1 MAFSFGVDSKAP
13 NYKIT
18 KHLRLIELFAGV
30 GTQAMALRD
39 IGADFERYR
48 VVEFD
53 KDAVASYNA
62 IHGTNF
68 PVTDIRNIKSEDLG
82 IVDKDKYEYLMFYSF
97 PCFTGD
103 TLVLTNNGLK
113 EIKKVE
119 VNDTVMSHDGT
130 YKKVLSSKKT
140 GTKETFG
147 LSTMASPETICTG
160 NHKFFARKMYR
171 KNGKRLFSNPEWVQY
186 NDLDKSYYLG
196 YPVNCNSIIPD
207 WDGATFTWSDNR
219 KPRCVN
225 ELSNLLDKESFWW
238 LIGRYIG
245 DGWERTQGGIIIC
258 CAKGEESDIIKNLI
272 DCGFNYNLVKDRTCY
287 KIHIPLKELSSFTN
301 QFGKYAYGK
310 YLPGFMFDLPTN
322 VLKAFING
330 YWSADGSIDSRNN
343 YRLATVSKS
352 LAMGMVNVISKAYNV
367 PVKVYFNKRKSKVTI
382 EGRTCNQRNGYELR
396 WKLNKSLQNKAFY
409 EDGFVWY
416 PIRKFW
422 KTNKTEDVYDIE
434 VEDNHSFI
442 ANNAIVHNC
451 TDLSLSGKR
460 LGMSKGSGTRSGLLW
475 EVERLLDESADR
487 AVKEG
492 KDKSTYLPQIL
503 IMENVTQVHN
513 PKNINDWNA
522 WLDKLKSLGYTSV
535 YKDLNARDFNVPQ
548 NRLRCFMVS
557 MLGDYNY
564 DFPTPPG
571 LTKGIEEILEPE
583 VDRKFY
589 VTEERRKQ
597 LIEDLKNRGYLK

>member
-1 MAFSFGVDSKAP
+1 MAFLFGVDSKAP

-97 PCFTGD
+97 P
-103 TLVLTNNGLK
+103 
-113 EIKKVE
+113 
-119 VNDTVMSHDGT
+119 
-130 YKKVLSSKKT
+130 
-140 GTKETFG
+140 
-147 LSTMASPETICTG
+147 
-160 NHKFFARKMYR
+160 
-171 KNGKRLFSNPEWVQY
+171 
-186 NDLDKSYYLG
+186 
-196 YPVNCNSIIPD
+196 
-207 WDGATFTWSDNR
+207 
-219 KPRCVN
+219 
-225 ELSNLLDKESFWW
+225 
-238 LIGRYIG
+238 
-245 DGWERTQGGIIIC
+245 
-258 CAKGEESDIIKNLI
+258 
-272 DCGFNYNLVKDRTCY
+272 
-287 KIHIPLKELSSFTN
+287 
-301 QFGKYAYGK
+301 
-310 YLPGFMFDLPTN
+310 
-322 VLKAFING
+322 
-330 YWSADGSIDSRNN
+330 
-343 YRLATVSKS
+343 
-352 LAMGMVNVISKAYNV
+352 
-367 PVKVYFNKRKSKVTI
+367 
-382 EGRTCNQRNGYELR
+382 
-396 WKLNKSLQNKAFY
+396 
-409 EDGFVWY
+409 
-416 PIRKFW
+416 
-422 KTNKTEDVYDIE
+422 
-434 VEDNHSFI
+434 
-442 ANNAIVHNC
+442 C

-597 LIEDLKNRGYLK
+597 LIEDLKSRGYLK